1 MPELL
6 KAVKP
11 AKPSARWYD
20 LEWVLP
26 FRSLM
31 LVIGGVLVVAGFVT
45 ALWKIAGPLVASG
58 IGLILAGLGV
68 AALAWRMAER

>member
-11 AKPSARWYD
+11 ANPPARWYD
-20 LEWVLP
+20 LEWLLP

-31 LVIGGVLVVAGFVT
+31 LVIGGALVVSGFVT
-45 ALWKIAGPLVASG
+45 ALWKIAGPLAASG
-58 IGLILAGLGV
+58 IGLILAGLGI
-68 AALAWRMAER
+68 AALARGMTER